1 MEERMFR
8 KDGDHNGAGLFYHI
22 QKHARQITGGQW
34 LRNYIWTSSGCEK
47 YAGVGFSVLC
57 SPHI

>member
-22 QKHARQITGGQW
+22 QKHAQQITGGQ
-34 LRNYIWTSSGCEK
+34 
-47 YAGVGFSVLC
+47 
-57 SPHI
+57 